1 MPWNEALERSP
12 GTMPWNDELL
22 GRRGGKDAS
31 DVAPNRKNP
40 AVLGSPL
47 LQFRRLSAEIGIEAS
62 GIDLSEPISSQ
73 TFDRIHAAWLETGL
87 LIFRRQSLSADRQIA
102 FTKRFGKILV
112 YTRSENAHPDYPE
125 LLILSNLR
133 RNGRPCGSP
142 ASGRYWH
149 TDGHFLR
156 RPPSASLLHAIH
168 VPRTGGDTW
177 FASMTAAYDA
187 LPPDLQ
193 SRLAGLRVII
203 SRVRSRPYNYPEKPP
218 VTDAE
223 RAAWPDMD
231 QPIVRTHPETG
242 RRALYV
248 GGNVPWRVEN
258 MPEAES
264 TPLITELQAHAI
276 QPQFIHVHKWRRGD
290 LVIWDNRSV
299 LHRATAYDQQRSKR
313 HMHRTSVAGDIPR

>member
-1 MPWNEALERSP
+1 
-12 GTMPWNDELL
+12 MPWNDALERCPGNDALA
-22 GRRGGKDAS
+22 GRGGGRDAS
-31 DVAPNRKNP
+31 DAAPDHNNP
-40 AVLGSPL
+40 AALGRPL
-47 LQFRRLSAEIGIEAS
+47 LQFRPLSAAIGIEAL
-62 GIDLSEPISSQ
+62 GIDLSDPISSR
-73 TFDRIHAAWLETGL
+73 TFDRLHAAWLETGL
-87 LIFRRQSLSADRQIA
+87 LICRRQSLSADRQIA
-102 FTKRFGKILV
+102 FTKRFGEILV
-112 YTRSENAHPDYPE
+112 YTRSENAHSDYPE

-133 RNGRPCGSP
+133 RNGRACGSP

-187 LPPDLQ
+187 LPPDLRD
-193 SRLAGLRVII
+193 SLEGLRVII
-203 SRVRSRPYNYPEKPP
+203 SRARSRPYNYPEKPP
-218 VTDAE
+218 ITEAE

-242 RRALYV
+242 RKALYV
-248 GGNVPWRVEN
+248 GGNVPWHVEG

-264 TPLITELQAHAI
+264 APLISALQAHAI
-276 QPQFIHVHKWRRGD
+276 QPQFVHVHQWQRGD

-313 HMHRTSVAGDIPR
+313 HMHRTSVAGDVPV